1 MPLHL
6 KVENSVLVPVGHREV
21 LSTDFGPRS
30 AQERPH
36 RLMQNRNDWR
46 LDQEVPLLSGLCRST
61 PPRILPPWAVDG
73 PGERKES
80 AYVAGETLGKPNGK
94 ESQKRAS
101 RTLLKGANTFGI
113 SLFEEPKRRS
123 NAWAGDK
130 VMDRDAERVAGG
142 NDAV

>member
-6 KVENSVLVPVGHREV
+6 KVENINRTCVSQGGV
-21 LSTDFGPRS
+21 LSTDFGSHPMPGLS
-30 AQERPH
+30 P
-36 RLMQNRNDWR
+36 LSMQNRNDWR
-46 LDQEVPLLSGLCRST
+46 ADQELPLLSGLCRSVSCRAFRQLT
-61 PPRILPPWAVDG
+61 VDG

-80 AYVAGETLGKPNGK
+80 ASVAGETLGKPNGK